1 MTTRTPTDRFFISGG
16 LRIHYLDWGNEG
28 ATPLVLLH
36 HNNSNAHTWD
46 HFARNVAGNYHVI
59 ALDMRGHGDSAWAGE
74 GNYTTEHHASDVGAL
89 IDQLRLRNVVLLG
102 GSTGGRVAL
111 VAAAQN
117 PDKTAA
123 LIMEDVG
130 AVRPPSIAQGF
141 ATRVA
146 GGDPQY
152 DTVEEWAKNLQGQN
166 TRTPVEFFRR
176 LAETNTKRL
185 PNGKLGLKRDILIQ
199 RDFIPLE
206 LWRYVEQV
214 KAPFLLLVG
223 SESEIVGQ
231 DQQTRFKQVR
241 PDIEIVTVQGAGHI
255 IVHDKPQEFER
266 IVRDFLARHGV

>member
-1 MTTRTPTDRFFISGG
+1 MIAQKPADRFYTSGT
-16 LRIHYLDWGNEG
+16 LRMHYLDWGNEG

-46 HFARNVAGNYHVI
+46 NFARRVAGKYHVL
-59 ALDMRGHGDSAWAGE
+59 ALDMRGLGDSDWAGE
-74 GNYTTEHHASDVGAL
+74 GNYTTEHHAGDVGVFMEM
-89 IDQLRLRNVVLLG
+89 LRPHKAVLLG

-117 PDKTAA
+117 PEWTAA
-123 LIMEDVG
+123 LVMEDVG

-166 TRTPVEFFRR
+166 TRTPPEVFRL
-176 LAETNTKRL
+176 LAETSTKRL

-214 KAPFLLLVG
+214 RAPLLLILG

-231 DQQTRFKQVR
+231 DQQTRFKQIR
-241 PDIEIVTVQGAGHI
+241 PDVEIVTVQGAGHTV
-255 IVHDKPQEFER
+255 VHDKPEEFDR
-266 IVRDFLARHGV
+266 TVLGFLARHGV